1 MELLLERKFK
11 KSEYTIGRLYI
22 DGRFFCNTMEDTDRG
37 LTQTTPLDEIRSN
50 PYQPRK
56 TFNEDS
62 AIPTGYYKITL
73 DVVSPKYSKRQ
84 QYKAIDG
91 KLPRLLD
98 VPGFEGILIHIGN
111 TASDS
116 AGCILVGH
124 NKVRGQV
131 VNSTSTFNE
140 LYSLLLDRK
149 RKGEEIFIKIV

>member
-22 DGRFFCNTMEDTDRG
+22 DGKFFCNTMEDTDRG
-37 LTQTTPLDEIRSN
+37 LTQDTPKDIIMRTKVYS
-50 PYQPRK
+50 R
-56 TFNEDS
+56 T
-62 AIPTGYYKITL
+62 AIPTGTYKITL
-73 DVVSPKYSKRQ
+73 DVVSPKYSQKQ

>member
-22 DGRFFCNTMEDTDRG
+22 DGKFFCNTMEDTDRG
-37 LTQTTPLDEIRSN
+37 LTQTTPLDEIRRTKVYS
-50 PYQPRK
+50 K
-56 TFNEDS
+56 T

-73 DVVSPKYSKRQ
+73 DVVSPKYSKKQ

-131 VNSTSTFNE
+131 INSTLTFNE

>member
-22 DGRFFCNTMEDTDRG
+22 DGKFFCNTMEDTDRG
-37 LTQTTPLDEIRSN
+37 LTQTTPLDEIRRIKVYS
-50 PYQPRK
+50 K
-56 TFNEDS
+56 T

-73 DVVSPKYSKRQ
+73 DVVSPKYSKKQ

-124 NKVRGQV
+124 NKARGQV
-131 VNSTSTFNE
+131 INSTSTFNE

>member
-22 DGRFFCNTMEDTDRG
+22 DGKFFCNTIEDTDRG
-37 LTQTTPLDEIRSN
+37 LTQTTPLDEIRRIKVYS
-50 PYQPRK
+50 R
-56 TFNEDS
+56 T

-73 DVVSPKYSKRQ
+73 DIVSPKYSKKQ

>member
-22 DGRFFCNTMEDTDRG
+22 DGKFFCNTMEDTDRG
-37 LTQTTPLDEIRSN
+37 LTQTTPLDEIRRIKVYS
-50 PYQPRK
+50 R
-56 TFNEDS
+56 T

-73 DVVSPKYSKRQ
+73 DVVSPKYSKKQ

>member
-22 DGRFFCNTMEDTDRG
+22 DGKLFCNTMEDTDRG
-37 LTQTTPLDEIRSN
+37 LTQDTPKDVIMRTKVYS
-50 PYQPRK
+50 R
-56 TFNEDS
+56 T
-62 AIPTGYYKITL
+62 AIPTGTYKITL
-73 DVVSPKYSKRQ
+73 DVVSPKYSQKQ

-111 TASDS
+111 THSDTS
-116 AGCILVGH
+116 GCILVGH
-124 NKVRGQV
+124 NKVKGQV

>member
-1 MELLLERKFK
+1 MELLLERKYK

-22 DGRFFCNTMEDTDRG
+22 DGKFFCNTMEDTDRG
-37 LTQTTPLDEIRSN
+37 LTQTTPINDIRRIKVYS
-50 PYQPRK
+50 R
-56 TFNEDS
+56 T
-62 AIPTGYYKITL
+62 AIPTGTYKITL
-73 DVVSPKYSKRQ
+73 DVVSPKYSSRQ

-111 TASDS
+111 THVDTS
-116 AGCILVGH
+116 GCILVGH
-124 NKVRGQV
+124 NKARGQV

-149 RKGEEIFIKIV
+149 KKGEEIFIKIV

>member
-22 DGRFFCNTMEDTDRG
+22 DGKFFCNTMEDTDRG
-37 LTQTTPLDEIRSN
+37 LTQTTPLEEIRRIKVYS
-50 PYQPRK
+50 R
-56 TFNEDS
+56 T

-73 DVVSPKYSKRQ
+73 DIVSPKYSKRQ

>member
-22 DGRFFCNTMEDTDRG
+22 DGKFFCNTMEDTDRG
-37 LTQTTPLDEIRSN
+37 LTQTTPLDEIRRIKVYS
-50 PYQPRK
+50 R
-56 TFNEDS
+56 T

>member
-1 MELLLERKFK
+1 MELLLERKFR

-22 DGRFFCNTMEDTDRG
+22 DGKFFCNTMEDTDRG
-37 LTQTTPLDEIRSN
+37 LTQTTPIDTIRRTKVYS
-50 PYQPRK
+50 K
-56 TFNEDS
+56 T
-62 AIPTGYYKITL
+62 AIPTGTYKVTL
-73 DVVSPKYSKRQ
+73 DVVSTKYSTKQ

-111 TASDS
+111 TAADS

-131 VNSTSTFNE
+131 VNSTNTFNE
-140 LYSLLLDRK
+140 LYSLLLDGKK
-149 RKGEEIFIKIV
+149 RGEKLIIKIV

>member
-22 DGRFFCNTMEDTDRG
+22 DGKFFCNTMEDTDRG
-37 LTQTTPLDEIRSN
+37 LTQTTPLDEIRRIKVYS
-50 PYQPRK
+50 R
-56 TFNEDS
+56 T

-73 DVVSPKYSKRQ
+73 DIVSPKYSKKQ

>member
-37 LTQTTPLDEIRSN
+37 LTQTTPLDEIRRIKVYS
-50 PYQPRK
+50 R
-56 TFNEDS
+56 T